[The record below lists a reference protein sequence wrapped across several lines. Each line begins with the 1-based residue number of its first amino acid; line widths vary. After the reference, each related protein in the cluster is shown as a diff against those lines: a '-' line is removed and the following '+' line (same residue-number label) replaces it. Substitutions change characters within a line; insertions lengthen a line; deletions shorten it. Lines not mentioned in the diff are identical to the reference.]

1 MNAKIR
7 SAYQQLGQPNKAS
20 TPRRQTLK
28 DLVADTLALPGGYMN
43 GLLCCFVALLALGVI
58 GLPSQSLGAAER
70 QEPVKIGALN
80 EGWGPTPATVGLRDG
95 LLALGYREGEQ
106 FTIGVRF
113 TQGDVG
119 ALPAAARE
127 LVRGGADIIFATTTN
142 AVKAAQTETTEIP
155 IVFAEVVGDVI
166 GLGIVRSFAQPG
178 GNITG
183 ITNLDIELN
192 AKRLELFKEIVPGL
206 KRVLFPYVA
215 TDPYAAAHARAYREA
230 ARALGIVLMERAVR
244 TQEEARATLAT
255 VRRTEVDGIISVSS
269 MALNIPGWVLEA
281 TSQHRV
287 PTMFNGAFMVDR
299 GGLASYGPDFYESG
313 RKAARLVDKII
324 KGEKP
329 GQIPVEI
336 DPKIEL
342 VINLKVAKALG
353 LKIGPAA
360 LQRADRLIE

>member
-7 SAYQQLGQPNKAS
+7 SAYQQLSRPNKSS
-20 TPRRQTLK
+20 TPRRQTLS
-28 DLVADTLALPGGYMN
+28 DLVADTIALPSGYMN
-43 GLLCCFVALLALGVI
+43 GLLYCFVALLALGAI
-58 GLPSQSLGAAER
+58 GLPGQSLGAAER

-95 LLALGYREGEQ
+95 LVALGYREGEQ
-106 FTIGVRF
+106 FTIGVPF

-127 LVRGGADIIFATTTN
+127 LVRGGADIIFASTTS
-142 AVKAAQTETTEIP
+142 AVKAAQAATTEIP
-155 IVFAEVVGDVI
+155 IVFGDVVGDVI
-166 GLGIVRSFAQPG
+166 GLGIVRSLAQPG
-178 GNITG
+178 GNVTG

-192 AKRLELFKEIVPGL
+192 PKRLELFKEIVPGL

-215 TDPYAAAHARAYREA
+215 TDPYATAHARAYREA
-230 ARALGIVLMERAVR
+230 AQALGIILVERAVR
-244 TQEEARATLAT
+244 TQEEARATLAK
-255 VRRTEVDGIISVSS
+255 VRRTEADGIISPSS
-269 MALNIPGWVLEA
+269 MALNIPGWVVEA
-281 TSQHRV
+281 TSQRQF
-287 PTMFNGAFMVDR
+287 PTMFNGAFMVEL

-342 VINLKVAKALG
+342 VISLKVAKALG

>member
-1 MNAKIR
+1 
-7 SAYQQLGQPNKAS
+7 
-20 TPRRQTLK
+20 
-28 DLVADTLALPGGYMN
+28 MN
-43 GLLCCFVALLALGVI
+43 GLLCCFVTLLALAVI
-58 GLPSQSLGAAER
+58 GLPGQSPSAAER

-80 EGWGPTPATVGLRDG
+80 EGWGPTPATLGLRDG
-95 LLALGYREGEQ
+95 LIALGYREGEQ

-113 TQGDVG
+113 TQGEVG

-127 LVRGGADIIFATTTN
+127 LVQAGADIIFATTTS
-142 AVKAAQTETTEIP
+142 AVKAAQTATTEIP

-178 GNITG
+178 GNVTG

-192 AKRLELFKEIVPGL
+192 PKRLELFKEIVPGL

-215 TDPYAAAHARAYREA
+215 TDSYAAAKARAYRDA
-230 ARALGIVLMERAVR
+230 ARPLGIIFLERPVR
-244 TQEEARATLAT
+244 TLEEAQATLAK
-255 VRRTEVDGIISVSS
+255 VRRTEVDGILATSS
-269 MALNIPGWVLEA
+269 QGLNIPGLVLAA
-281 TSQHRV
+281 TSQRRV
-287 PTMFNGAFMVDR
+287 PTMFNGAFWVER
-299 GGLASYGPDFYESG
+299 GALASYGPDHYESG
-313 RKAARLVDKII
+313 RQAARMVAKII

-342 VINLKVAKALG
+342 VINLKVAKVLG

>member
-1 MNAKIR
+1 
-7 SAYQQLGQPNKAS
+7 
-20 TPRRQTLK
+20 
-28 DLVADTLALPGGYMN
+28 MN
-43 GLLCCFVALLALGVI
+43 GLLCCFILLMTLGVV
-58 GLPSQSLGAAER
+58 GLPSPSVGAGER
-70 QEPVKIGALN
+70 QEPIKIGALN

-142 AVKAAQTETTEIP
+142 AVKAAQAATTEIP
-155 IVFAEVVGDVI
+155 IVFAEVIGDVI

-178 GNITG
+178 GNVTG
-183 ITNLDIELN
+183 VTNLDLALN

-206 KRVLFPYVA
+206 KRILFPYSA
-215 TDPYAAAHARAYREA
+215 TDLYAPAYARAYREA
-230 ARALGIVLMERAVR
+230 AQALGIILVERAVR
-244 TQEEARATLAT
+244 TLEEATATLAK
-255 VRRTEVDGIISVSS
+255 VRRSEVDGIISASG
-269 MALNIPGWVLEA
+269 MGLNLPGLVLEA
-281 TSQHRV
+281 TSKRQV
-287 PTMFNGAFMVDR
+287 PTMFNGAFYVER
-299 GGLASYGPDFYESG
+299 GALASYGPDFHESG
-313 RKAARLVDKII
+313 RQAARLVAKII

-336 DPKIEL
+336 DAKIEL

-353 LKIGPAA
+353 LKVGAAA
-360 LQRADRLIE
+360 LQRVDRVIE